1 MHHKSSKFAN
11 AIHSTKGFT
20 LIELLVA
27 IAILAI
33 IAVMGWSGLDSIIR
47 ARQTLNRELEQ
58 SRGAQ
63 ISFVQLEND
72 CAHLVSESLL
82 PRRENLR
89 AFDQQLILIRSV
101 YDDNQPT
108 RLQVVAYRVQDGVFT
123 RRESIATRDLK
134 ILDSYWQNAIN
145 GNDNMPVVKLQTDI
159 TMFQMRT
166 WNNDENSWRVAGT
179 DIATPQT
186 VIPGAGKPGK
196 EVPRK
201 TGLEVT
207 MQLAGQANPLL
218 KIFLLG
224 AA

>member
-1 MHHKSSKFAN
+1 MFRKSP
-11 AIHSTKGFT
+11 TGFT

-27 IAILAI
+27 ISILAI
-33 IAVMGWSGLDSIIR
+33 IAVMGWGGLDSIIR
-47 ARQTLNRELEQ
+47 ARETLNRELEQ

-72 CAHLVSESLL
+72 CAHLVSEAIL

-89 AFDQQLILIRSV
+89 AFGQQLILIRTV
-101 YDDNQPT
+101 YEENQAT
-108 RLQVVAYRVQDGVFT
+108 RLQVVAYRMHEGVFT
-123 RRESIATRDLK
+123 RRESVATRDLN

-145 GNDNMPVVKLQTDI
+145 GTDSMPVVKLQADVVQ
-159 TMFQMRT
+159 FELRT
-166 WNNDENSWRVAGT
+166 WNLDENSWRVAGS
-179 DIATPQT
+179 DIVQPNAVQQ
-186 VIPGAGKPGK
+186 VGGKP
-196 EVPRK
+196 VPRK

-207 MQLAGQANPLL
+207 MQLQGQQNPLL

>member
-1 MHHKSSKFAN
+1 MRHSFFSRRPMH
-11 AIHSTKGFT
+11 IQRGFT

-47 ARQTLNRELEQ
+47 ARVTLTRELEQ

-89 AFDQQLILIRSV
+89 AFEQQLILIRTV

-108 RLQVVAYRVQDGVFT
+108 RLQVVAYRMQEGVFT

-134 ILDSYWQNAIN
+134 VLDSYWQNAIN
-145 GNDNMPVVKLQTDI
+145 GKDNMPVVKLQTDI
-159 TMFQMRT
+159 TSFQMRT

-179 DIATPQT
+179 DIAAPQA
-186 VIPGAGKPGK
+186 VVPNLGKTGK

>member
-1 MHHKSSKFAN
+1 MFRKS
-11 AIHSTKGFT
+11 HSGFT

-27 IAILAI
+27 ISILAI
-33 IAVMGWSGLDSIIR
+33 IAVMGWGGLDSIIR
-47 ARQTLNRELEQ
+47 ARETLTRELEQ

-72 CAHLVSESLL
+72 CAHLVSEAML

-89 AFDQQLILIRSV
+89 AFGQQLILIRTV
-101 YDDNQPT
+101 YEDNQAT
-108 RLQVVAYRVQDGVFT
+108 RLQVVAYRMHEGVFT
-123 RRESIATRDLK
+123 RRESVATRDLA

-145 GNDNMPVVKLQTDI
+145 GSDSMPVVKLQSDVI
-159 TMFQMRT
+159 QFELRT
-166 WNNDENSWRVAGT
+166 WNLDENSWRVAGS
-179 DIATPQT
+179 DIVQPSSAQVT
-186 VIPGAGKPGK
+186 GGKP
-196 EVPRK
+196 VPRK

-207 MQLAGQANPLL
+207 MQLQGQQNPLL

>member
-1 MHHKSSKFAN
+1 MHPRFFR
-11 AIHSTKGFT
+11 TRRGFT

-47 ARQTLNRELEQ
+47 ARVTLNHELEQ

-63 ISFVQLEND
+63 ISFAQLEND

-89 AFDQQLILIRSV
+89 AFEQQLILIRTV
-101 YDDNQPT
+101 YDDNQAT
-108 RLQVVAYRVQDGVFT
+108 RLQVVAYRMQDGIFT

-134 ILDSYWQNAIN
+134 ILDSYWQSAIN
-145 GNDNMPVVKLQTDI
+145 GNDNMAVVKLQADVAL
-159 TMFQMRT
+159 FQMRT
-166 WNNDENSWRVAGT
+166 WNNDENSWRVAGS

-186 VIPGAGKPGK
+186 AQGIAKPGK

-207 MQLAGQANPLL
+207 MQLAGHANPLL

>member
-1 MHHKSSKFAN
+1 MFHKSQ
-11 AIHSTKGFT
+11 TGFT

-27 IAILAI
+27 ISILAI
-33 IAVMGWSGLDSIIR
+33 IAVMGWGGLDSIIR
-47 ARQTLNRELEQ
+47 ARETLNRELEQ

-72 CAHLVSESLL
+72 CAHLVSEAIL

-89 AFDQQLILIRSV
+89 AFGQQLILIRTV
-101 YDDNQPT
+101 YEENQAT
-108 RLQVVAYRVQDGVFT
+108 RLQVVAYRMHEGVFT
-123 RRESIATRDLK
+123 RRESVATRDLN

-145 GNDNMPVVKLQTDI
+145 GTDSMPVVKLQADVVQ
-159 TMFQMRT
+159 FELRT
-166 WNNDENSWRVAGT
+166 WNLDENSWRVAGS
-179 DIATPQT
+179 DIVQPNAVQQ
-186 VIPGAGKPGK
+186 VGGKP
-196 EVPRK
+196 VPRK

-207 MQLAGQANPLL
+207 MQIQGQQNPLL

>member
-1 MHHKSSKFAN
+1 MHPKFIA
-11 AIHSTKGFT
+11 AERGFT

-47 ARQTLNRELEQ
+47 ARVTLNQELEQ

-72 CAHLVSESLL
+72 CAHLVSESFL

-89 AFDQQLILIRSV
+89 AFDQQLILIRTV

-108 RLQVVAYRVQDGVFT
+108 RLQVVAYRMQDGNFT
-123 RRESIATRDLK
+123 RRESVATRDLK

-145 GNDNMPVVKLQTDI
+145 GSDNLPVVKLQKDVA
-159 TMFQMRT
+159 MFQMRT
-166 WNNDENSWRVAGT
+166 WNNDENSWRVAGS
-179 DIATPQT
+179 DIAAPQT
-186 VIPGAGKPGK
+186 TPGGGKSNK

>member
-1 MHHKSSKFAN
+1 MRHKIQLKAN
-11 AIHSTKGFT
+11 GFT

-47 ARQTLNRELEQ
+47 ARQTLNHELEQ
-58 SRGAQ
+58 SRGSQ

-72 CAHLVSESLL
+72 CAHLVSEKLL
-82 PRRENLR
+82 PRGENLR
-89 AFDQQLILIRSV
+89 AFETQLILIRNV
-101 YDDNQPT
+101 YEENRPPQ
-108 RLQVVAYRVQDGVFT
+108 LQVVAYRMMEGVLT
-123 RRESIATRDLK
+123 RRESVATRDLK
-134 ILDSYWQNAIN
+134 ILDSFWQNAIS
-145 GNDNMPVVKLQTDI
+145 GNDNMPVVKLQTNV
-159 TMFQMRT
+159 TVFQMRT

-179 DIATPQT
+179 DIATGT
-186 VIPGAGKPGK
+186 AAIGKPGK
-196 EVPRK
+196 GVPRK

-207 MQLAGQANPLL
+207 MQLSGQQNPLL

>member
-1 MHHKSSKFAN
+1 MFRKPQ
-11 AIHSTKGFT
+11 TGFT

-27 IAILAI
+27 ISILAI
-33 IAVMGWSGLDSIIR
+33 IAVMGWGGLDSIIR
-47 ARQTLNRELEQ
+47 ARETLNRELEQ

-72 CAHLVSESLL
+72 CAHLVSEAML

-89 AFDQQLILIRSV
+89 AFGQQLILIRTV
-101 YDDNQPT
+101 YEENQAT
-108 RLQVVAYRVQDGVFT
+108 RLQVVAYRMQEGVFT
-123 RRESIATRDLK
+123 RRESVATRDLK

-145 GNDNMPVVKLQTDI
+145 GSDTMPVVKLQSDVI
-159 TMFQMRT
+159 QFELRT
-166 WNNDENSWRVAGT
+166 WNIDENSWRVAGS
-179 DIATPQT
+179 DIVQPFAAQP
-186 VIPGAGKPGK
+186 VGGKP
-196 EVPRK
+196 VPRK

-207 MQLAGQANPLL
+207 MQLQGQQNPLL

>member
-1 MHHKSSKFAN
+1 MIYRN
-11 AIHSTKGFT
+11 AGFT

-47 ARQTLNRELEQ
+47 ARQTLNQELEQ

-72 CAHLVSESLL
+72 CAHLVSEAHL
-82 PRRENLR
+82 PKRENLR
-89 AFDQQLILIRSV
+89 AFDTQLILVRTV
-101 YDDNQPT
+101 YEDNRPPQ
-108 RLQVVAYRVQDGVFT
+108 LQVVAYKLENGVFS
-123 RRESIATRDLK
+123 RRESVATRDLR
-134 ILDSYWQNAIN
+134 ILDSYWQSAISST
-145 GNDNMPVVKLQTDI
+145 DNMPVVALQRDVLS
-159 TMFQMRT
+159 FQMRT
-166 WNNDENSWRVAGT
+166 WNNDENTWRVAGT
-179 DIATPQT
+179 DLATDT
-186 VIPGAGKPGK
+186 RGAVAIKQGK
-196 EVPRK
+196 EPPRK

-207 MQLAGQANPLL
+207 MQLRNQANPLL

>member
-1 MHHKSSKFAN
+1 MRPKFTSAGR
-11 AIHSTKGFT
+11 GFT

-47 ARQTLNRELEQ
+47 ARVTLNQELEQ

-89 AFDQQLILIRSV
+89 AFEQQLILIRTV

-108 RLQVVAYRVQDGVFT
+108 RLQVVAYRMQDGNFT
-123 RRESIATRDLK
+123 RRESVATRDLK

-145 GNDNMPVVKLQTDI
+145 GSDNMPVVKLQKDVA
-159 TMFQMRT
+159 MFQMRT
-166 WNNDENSWRVAGT
+166 WNNDENSWRVAGS
-179 DIATPQT
+179 DIAAPQT
-186 VIPGAGKPGK
+186 TLGGGKSSK

-207 MQLAGQANPLL
+207 MQLTGQANPLL

>member
-1 MHHKSSKFAN
+1 MRHSMPITSSKE
-11 AIHSTKGFT
+11 SGFT

-58 SRGAQ
+58 SRGTQ

-72 CAHLVSESLL
+72 CAHLVSEALL

-89 AFDQQLILIRSV
+89 AFDTQLILVRTV
-101 YDDNQPT
+101 YEDNRAPQ
-108 RLQVVAYRVQDGVFT
+108 LQVVAYRMLDGVFT
-123 RRESIATRDLK
+123 RRESVATRDLK
-134 ILDSYWQNAIN
+134 ILDSYWQSALN
-145 GNDNMPVVKLQTDI
+145 GSDNMPVVKLQTDV

-179 DIATPQT
+179 DIAGGAVPVTP
-186 VIPGAGKPGK
+186 AKPGK
-196 EVPRK
+196 DVPRK

-207 MQLAGQANPLL
+207 MQLLGQQNPLL